1 MEGVSIA
8 GNQVNQIERP
18 LHALSLKMLCGKVCM
33 FTLPLKLIQEA
44 C

>member
-1 MEGVSIA
+1 MEGCRSREIRL
-8 GNQVNQIERP
+8 NQIERP